1 MATTEQETVVPGLY
15 VVATVS
21 LVPTSVQPVPVIA
34 YVTAPVPEPPEVVST
49 RPIFPLA

>member
-21 LVPTSVQPVPVIA
+21 LFETSVHPLPVAP
-34 YVTAPVPEPPEVVST
+34 YETALEKSSLRTYLIVLRET
-49 RPIFPLA
+49 